1 MTWPLRLAAVLV
13 PLLLPGC
20 ANFEDKPE
28 PRKPT
33 VPPGQVGRYS
43 MDSDAAPLPHQ
54 IPPEV
59 LNTPDAVPRYEPP
72 SRSGNSPS
80 YSVFGQTYEVRKSA
94 KNFTERGLA
103 SWYGRK
109 FHGHKTASGE
119 RYDMFAMSAAHKTL
133 PLPTYIRVRRVD
145 NGKSVVVKVND
156 RGPFH
161 GKRILDLS
169 YAAAARLGMIGQG
182 SAMVEIEA
190 IHVDRNADVR
200 IAVAPPPAPNP
211 PITASMT
218 AAPRRGWLQIGAYAD
233 PINALA
239 LREDLNQAG
248 IGPVE
253 VWSGGGSDTGTLHRV
268 LAGPFASSAAAQ
280 VVRERV
286 LTRGLSADWVDE

>member
-1 MTWPLRLAAVLV
+1 MTRALRLAAVLAS
-13 PLLLPGC
+13 LLLPGC

-28 PRKPT
+28 PRKPIP
-33 VPPGQVGRYS
+33 PPGQSGRYS
-43 MDSDAAPLPHQ
+43 MNNDAAPLPDQ

-59 LNTPDAVPRYEPP
+59 LRTPDAVPRYEPL

-80 YSVFGQTYEVRKSA
+80 YTVFGQTYEVRKSA

-119 RYDMFAMSAAHKTL
+119 PYDMFAMSAAHKTL
-133 PLPTYIRVRRVD
+133 PLPTYVRVRRVD
-145 NGKSVVVKVND
+145 NGKTVVVKVND

-161 GKRILDLS
+161 GKRIIDLS
-169 YAAAARLGMIGQG
+169 YAAAARLDMIGKG

-190 IHVDRNADVR
+190 IHVDRDAGVR
-200 IAVAPPPAPNP
+200 VAAAEPPAPNP

-233 PINALA
+233 PINALS

-268 LAGPFASSAAAQ
+268 LAGPFDSSSAALA
-280 VVRERV
+280 VRERI
-286 LTRGLSADWVDE
+286 LARGLSAEWVDE